1 MIGIDWGTTAFRA
14 YRLDARGTVL
24 DSIDRAAGILSVPPG
39 GFPVALREAIGP
51 WLEAGET
58 RILLCG
64 MVGSR
69 QGWVEAPYLPC
80 PAGPAEIAAAVV
92 QLDFAGA
99 DCFLVPGLTARDAG
113 GVPDVMRG
121 EETKL
126 VGLLGELARGRPA
139 PAGARPGSPALTSP
153 ALTSNS
159 AALVCL
165 PGTHSK
171 WARLAGGR
179 ITGFATQMTGETR
192 AVLLQHS
199 ILGRLAE
206 PGPEDEAAFL
216 RGIRRAGEA
225 GGLLHHLF
233 GTRALGLMG
242 ELPATG
248 TASYLSGLLIG
259 HELEAVMAE
268 GVPTGPI
275 HLAGSETL
283 ARAYALA
290 FTAQG
295 LAFIRHADDIVARGL
310 AQIAETI
317 AWS

>member
-14 YRLDARGTVL
+14 YRLDDRGEVL
-24 DSIDRAAGILSVPPG
+24 DGIDRAAGILTIPPG
-39 GFPVALREAIGP
+39 GFPAALQEAIGP
-51 WLEAGET
+51 WLAAGET

-80 PAGPAEIAAAVV
+80 PAGPAAIAAAVV
-92 QLDFAGA
+92 RLDFAGV
-99 DCFLVPGLTARDAG
+99 DCVLVPGLTARDAG

-126 VGLLGELARGRPA
+126 VGLLAELGQA
-139 PAGARPGSPALTSP
+139 
-153 ALTSNS
+153 

-171 WARLAGGR
+171 WARLEAGR
-179 ITGFATQMTGETR
+179 IAGFATQMTGETR

-206 PGPEDEAAFL
+206 PGPGDEAAFL
-216 RGIRRAGEA
+216 RGVARAGEA

-242 ELPATG
+242 ELPASG
-248 TASYLSGLLIG
+248 TDSYLSGLLIG
-259 HELEAVMAE
+259 HELQAVLAE

-295 LAFIRHADDIVARGL
+295 LSFTRHADDIVARGL
-310 AQIAETI
+310 ARIAETV
-317 AWS
+317 AWSPA

>member
-1 MIGIDWGTTAFRA
+1 MIGIDWGTTSFRA
-14 YRLDARGTVL
+14 YRLDARGAVL
-24 DSIDRAAGILSVPPG
+24 GSIDRPAGILGVPPG
-39 GFPVALREAIGP
+39 GFPAALRAAIGP
-51 WLEAGET
+51 WLAEGET

-69 QGWVEAPYLPC
+69 QGWAEVPYLPC
-80 PAGPAEIAAAVV
+80 PAGPAAIAAAVTR
-92 QLDFAGA
+92 LDFAEA
-99 DCFLVPGLTARDAG
+99 ECFLVPGLTARDAG

-126 VGLLGELARGRPA
+126 VGLLGEI
-139 PAGARPGSPALTSP
+139 AGAGAL
-153 ALTSNS
+153 A
-159 AALVCL
+159 CL

-171 WARLAGGR
+171 WARLEAGR
-179 ITGFATQMTGETR
+179 IAGFATQMTGETR

-206 PGPEDEAAFL
+206 GSGEDEAAFL
-216 RGIRRAGEA
+216 RGVHRAGES

-233 GTRALGLMG
+233 GTRALGLTG
-242 ELPATG
+242 ELPAAG

-259 HELEAVMAE
+259 HELQAVMAE
-268 GVPTGPI
+268 GVPAGPI

-290 FTAQG
+290 FMAQG
-295 LAFIRHADDIVARGL
+295 LAFTRHADDIVARGL
-310 AQIAETI
+310 AQIAETVP
-317 AWS
+317 WS